1 MKYVQNLERVLR
13 DLVTQ
18 NADLQSRVQR
28 KDRELAQKVCSVLF
42 LWRSVVVCV
51 VEFTFAIKPRC

>member
-1 MKYVQNLERVLR
+1 M
-13 DLVTQ
+13 TQ

-42 LWRSVVVCV
+42 LWRSVVVGV
-51 VEFTFAIKPRC
+51 VEFTFTIKPRC

>member
-1 MKYVQNLERVLR
+1 M
-13 DLVTQ
+13 TQ

-42 LWRSVVVCV
+42 LWRSVVVGV
-51 VEFTFAIKPRC
+51 VKFTFAIKPRY

>member
-18 NADLQSRVQR
+18 NADLQSRVQH

-42 LWRSVVVCV
+42 LRRSVVVGV
-51 VEFTFAIKPRC
+51 VKFTFAIKPR